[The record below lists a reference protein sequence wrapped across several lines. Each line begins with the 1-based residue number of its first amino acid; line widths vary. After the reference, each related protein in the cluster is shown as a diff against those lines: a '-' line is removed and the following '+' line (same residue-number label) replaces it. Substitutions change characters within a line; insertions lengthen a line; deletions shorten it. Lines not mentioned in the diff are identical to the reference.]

1 MAFPSSSP
9 TGNPAQPALRSV
21 HRRPLATGRAVMA
34 LVLRE
39 MQTTY
44 GRSPG
49 GYLWAI
55 LEPVA
60 GIMLLTLIFS
70 TGFRAPP
77 IGKDFAPF
85 YASGMVPFY
94 FFITISGRLAD
105 SLRFSRQ
112 LLAYPSV
119 TYLDALVA
127 RFIVNGIT
135 QILVGYVVFTG
146 ILMIYDTQGALNLG
160 RIVLGYVLMA
170 CLACGVGVLN
180 CFLTMRFPVW
190 QSIWSI
196 LTRPL
201 FILSCIFFLFET
213 IPEIYRDILWYNPLI
228 HIIGLVRT
236 GFYSSYDASYVSI
249 TYVMIVSGVSFLVGL
264 LFLYRYHRDL
274 LDN

>member
-1 MAFPSSSP
+1 
-9 TGNPAQPALRSV
+9 
-21 HRRPLATGRAVMA
+21 MA

-55 LEPVA
+55 LEPVG
-60 GIMLLTLIFS
+60 GIALLTLIFS

-85 YASGMVPFY
+85 YASGMVPF
-94 FFITISGRLAD
+94 FFFTTVSGRIAD

-119 TYLDALVA
+119 TFIDALVG
-127 RFIVNGIT
+127 RLIVNGMT
-135 QILVGYVVFTG
+135 QILVGYIVFTG
-146 ILMIYDTQGALNLG
+146 VFMIYDTQGAIDPE
-160 RIVLGYVLMA
+160 RIVLSYVMVA
-170 CLACGVGVLN
+170 SLASGIGVLN
-180 CFLTMRFPVW
+180 CFLTMRFAVW
-190 QSIWSI
+190 QNIWSI

-201 FILSCIFFLFET
+201 FILSCIFFLFEG
-213 IPEIYRDILWYNPLI
+213 IPQPYRDILWYNPLI
-228 HIIGLVRT
+228 HVIGMMRA
-236 GFYSSYDASYVSI
+236 GFYSSYDASYVSVS
-249 TYVMIVSGVSFLVGL
+249 YVMGISAVTLTTGL

-274 LDN
+274 LDR